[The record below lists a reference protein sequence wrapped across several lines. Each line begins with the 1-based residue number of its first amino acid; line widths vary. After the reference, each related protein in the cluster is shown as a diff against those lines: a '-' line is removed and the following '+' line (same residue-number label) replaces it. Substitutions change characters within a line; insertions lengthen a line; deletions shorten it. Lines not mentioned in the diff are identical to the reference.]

1 MSEQGTVKKTPKFPV
16 RDKIANMMKDDRFVS
31 HVTTVNLVE
40 LKKAGYTLE
49 DIIILRF
56 YGII

>member
-1 MSEQGTVKKTPKFPV
+1 MSDQDSVKKLPKFPV
-16 RDKIANMMKDDRFVS
+16 RDKIVNMMKDDKFVS

-40 LKKAGYTLE
+40 LKNAGYTLE